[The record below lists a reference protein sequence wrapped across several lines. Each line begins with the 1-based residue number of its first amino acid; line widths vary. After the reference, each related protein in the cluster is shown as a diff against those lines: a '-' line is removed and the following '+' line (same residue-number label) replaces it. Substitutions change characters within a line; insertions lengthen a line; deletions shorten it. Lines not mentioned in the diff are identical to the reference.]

1 MSPILQE
8 QRISFSV
15 SGDIPHEEEVGLTD
29 ITQDVIPEDDRDG
42 DFLPSIPRNRR
53 GSIGDPN
60 EEKDKFPFMSK
71 REARFSTTSRFS
83 LASHISFSGLTSRAS
98 MASLRSTLTKV
109 NSELYP
115 ERGSFIA
122 TSLGQSFA
130 ELPSSIATKLYIV
143 TQVLAAVSVSIGS
156 MAVGFSAAYTSPA
169 LASMSEPNSTL
180 NITDEQKSWVG
191 SLMPLSAL
199 TGRETIQ
206 PEIRGTLGLLPTTIG
221 NTGQDD
227 NAERSLQW
235 LRGTDN
241 VVEFELEAIQ
251 QNYEMS
257 KSETSSLKDIFK
269 RQYIKPLSLSIGLM
283 LVQQLSGINAV
294 IFYTV
299 DIFKLSGS
307 SIDENLSTIIVGVVN
322 FLSCFLANILIDKLG
337 RKILLYISDVAMIVS
352 LFALGS
358 YFYVKDLSDPEDIT
372 NEWNSTIESIA
383 WLPLVSFMIY
393 VIAFSLGWGPIPW
406 LFMGEALPAKI
417 RGPAASLVTAFNW
430 GCTFIVTKTFPG
442 MIEKMGAF
450 GVFYMFGVVM
460 VIGLVFCIMFVPETK
475 GKTLE
480 EIEAQLSGRPTEYGL
495 RRRYSEI
502 SVYYTILYYTILY
515 YSILYYTKYTILVF
529 SDIYATVKLSSFT
542 CSVPMENLTAPPPD
556 RAPTPALAP
565 APAPTS
571 TRAPNLVMK
580 SEYTLT
586 MKTPSNGYF

>member
-1 MSPILQE
+1 
-8 QRISFSV
+8 
-15 SGDIPHEEEVGLTD
+15 
-29 ITQDVIPEDDRDG
+29 
-42 DFLPSIPRNRR
+42 
-53 GSIGDPN
+53 
-60 EEKDKFPFMSK
+60 
-71 REARFSTTSRFS
+71 
-83 LASHISFSGLTSRAS
+83 
-98 MASLRSTLTKV
+98 
-109 NSELYP
+109 
-115 ERGSFIA
+115 
-122 TSLGQSFA
+122 
-130 ELPSSIATKLYIV
+130 
-143 TQVLAAVSVSIGS
+143 
-156 MAVGFSAAYTSPA
+156 
-169 LASMSEPNSTL
+169 
-180 NITDEQKSWVG
+180 
-191 SLMPLSAL
+191 
-199 TGRETIQ
+199 
-206 PEIRGTLGLLPTTIG
+206 
-221 NTGQDD
+221 QDD

-269 RQYIKPLSLSIGLM
+269 RQYIKPLCLSIGLM

-337 RKILLYISDVAMIVS
+337 RKILLYISDVSMIIS

-358 YFYVKDLSDPEDIT
+358 YFYIKDLSNPEDST

-442 MIEKMGAF
+442 MIEKMGAY

-480 EIEAQLSGRPTEYGL
+480 EIEAQLSGRPAEYGL

-502 SVYYTILYYTILY
+502 SGIVI
-515 YSILYYTKYTILVF
+515 K
-529 SDIYATVKLSSFT
+529 
-542 CSVPMENLTAPPPD
+542 
-556 RAPTPALAP
+556 
-565 APAPTS
+565 
-571 TRAPNLVMK
+571 
-580 SEYTLT
+580 
-586 MKTPSNGYF
+586 